1 MTFGLR
7 TKERGCNDRWLFTT
21 PKVLRRRENI
31 EMALRD
37 RQILSHL
44 DQLPSE
50 IAQYIMDEVRAYRAR
65 LAQGARR
72 VLKGHISKGSI
83 IDYLLNE
90 WTLGPH
96 VNDAFFQQRANTWKS
111 LRLNWTPRESRYW
124 ERREIQRRDEQWDR
138 PLSELVAR
146 QWGNM
151 YTGA

>member
-1 MTFGLR
+1 
-7 TKERGCNDRWLFTT
+7 
-21 PKVLRRRENI
+21 
-31 EMALRD
+31 MALRD
-37 RQILSHL
+37 RQILAYLEQFGS
-44 DQLPSE
+44 DVAE
-50 IAQYIMDEVRAYRAR
+50 TVFDFVKAYRAR

-90 WTLGPH
+90 S
-96 VNDAFFQQRANTWKS
+96 FFFNVPVLPIRLYQQRANTWKS

-124 ERREIQRRDEQWDR
+124 ERREIQRKDEQWDG

>member
-1 MTFGLR
+1 
-7 TKERGCNDRWLFTT
+7 
-21 PKVLRRRENI
+21 
-31 EMALRD
+31 MALRD
-37 RQILSHL
+37 RQILAYLEQFGS
-44 DQLPSE
+44 DVAE
-50 IAQYIMDEVRAYRAR
+50 TVFDFVKAYRAR

-124 ERREIQRRDEQWDR
+124 ERREIQRKDEQWDR
-138 PLSELVAR
+138 PLIELVAR

>member
-1 MTFGLR
+1 
-7 TKERGCNDRWLFTT
+7 
-21 PKVLRRRENI
+21 
-31 EMALRD
+31 MALRD
-37 RQILSHL
+37 RQILAYLEQFGS
-44 DQLPSE
+44 DVAE
-50 IAQYIMDEVRAYRAR
+50 TVFDFVKAYRAR

-90 WTLGPH
+90 S
-96 VNDAFFQQRANTWKS
+96 FFPNVEVPIRLYQQRANTWKS
-111 LRLNWTPRESRYW
+111 LRLNWTPRERRYW

>member
-1 MTFGLR
+1 
-7 TKERGCNDRWLFTT
+7 
-21 PKVLRRRENI
+21 
-31 EMALRD
+31 MALRD

-44 DQLPSE
+44 EQLPSE
-50 IAQYIMDEVRAYRAR
+50 IAKYIFDEVRAYRAR

-72 VLKGHISKGSI
+72 VLKGHIVKGSI
-83 IDYLLNE
+83 IDYLLNDMMMNHPWLDVGDPVE
-90 WTLGPH
+90 R
-96 VNDAFFQQRANTWKS
+96 FFVQRANTWKS

-124 ERREIQRRDEQWDR
+124 ERREIQRKDEQWDG